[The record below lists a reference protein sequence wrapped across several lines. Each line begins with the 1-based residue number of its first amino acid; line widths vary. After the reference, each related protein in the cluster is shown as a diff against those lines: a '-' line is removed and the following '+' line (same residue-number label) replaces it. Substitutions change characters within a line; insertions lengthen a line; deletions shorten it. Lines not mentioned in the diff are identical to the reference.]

1 MELSKLPKPLM
12 KVNTIVT
19 SILPWDKTYS
29 FRRTTIDKENKILN
43 TECKSLPQIYFMKQD
58 DDLVNSAMVLDEK
71 SYFKDSLPLVKTG
84 NEKSIYL
91 FV

>member
-1 MELSKLPKPLM
+1 M

-43 TECKSLPQIYFMKQD
+43 TECKSLPQIYFMKQA